1 MASSNRVIF
10 FDTTLRDGEQSP
22 GCSMNLNEKIEV
34 AKPLE
39 ALKVDIIEAGF
50 AAASP
55 GDAAAIAAIADTV
68 RGAAGDNIQI
78 CGLARCMEKDIRRC
92 WEAISVA
99 KNPRIHT
106 FLATS
111 DLHMKY
117 KLRKTPEQ
125 VIEMIKSSVSLAAS
139 LTSNVEFSCED
150 ASRSDKDFLCRAC
163 GTAISAGA
171 TTINLP
177 DTVGYAEP
185 DEFAQLVKYVI
196 ENTPGADKAIFAI
209 HCHDDLGLGVANTLA
224 ALRVGARQA
233 EVTLCGIGER
243 AGNTSLEE
251 VAMNL
256 AVRKDY
262 YGLESNIVSTQLYP
276 SCRLLSM
283 TIGQPIPHNKAII
296 GANAFAHESG
306 IHQDGMLK
314 NRQTYEIMTP
324 QSVGRDST
332 NLVIGKH
339 SGRNAVRSK
348 FESMGYK
355 LDDEQLQTI
364 FEAVKDLSDRK
375 KKLYDEDLMALVQDK
390 LYRMPDSY
398 RLSHVSVS
406 SSDAGGVPPTA
417 AVLMDV
423 DGIEKSHA
431 GFGVGPIDAV
441 FNVIADMVGRQPEL
455 EQYSVNAIT
464 GGTDAMGE
472 VTVRIAENGFSAI
485 GRGAH
490 PDIIV
495 ASAKAYVNA
504 LNHLVQAEKEGHK
517 IHCQLDDENA

>member
-22 GCSMNLNEKIEV
+22 GCTMNHAEKLRI
-34 AKPLE
+34 AHQLE
-39 ALKVDIIEAGF
+39 ILGVDVIEAGF
-50 AAASP
+50 PASSQ
-55 GDAAAIAAIADTV
+55 GDFDSVQAIAKQ
-68 RGAAGDNIQI
+68 AGDNTQI

-472 VTVRIAENGFSAI
+472 VTVRIAEKGFSAI

>member
-22 GCSMNLNEKIEV
+22 GCTMNHAEKLRI
-34 AKPLE
+34 AHQLE
-39 ALKVDIIEAGF
+39 ILGVDVIEAGF
-50 AAASP
+50 PASSQ
-55 GDAAAIAAIADTV
+55 GDFDSVQAIAKQ
-68 RGAAGDNIQI
+68 AGDNIQI

-224 ALRVGARQA
+224 ALRVGTRQA

>member
-22 GCSMNLNEKIEV
+22 GCTMNHAEKLRI
-34 AKPLE
+34 AHQLE
-39 ALKVDIIEAGF
+39 ILGVDVIEAGF
-50 AAASP
+50 PASSQ
-55 GDAAAIAAIADTV
+55 GDFDSVQAIAKQ
-68 RGAAGDNIQI
+68 AGDNIQI

>member
-1 MASSNRVIF
+1 MASSNRVVF

-22 GCSMNLNEKIEV
+22 GCTMNHAEKLRI
-34 AKPLE
+34 AHQLE
-39 ALKVDIIEAGF
+39 ILGVDVIEAGF
-50 AAASP
+50 PASSQ
-55 GDAAAIAAIADTV
+55 GDFDSVQAIAKQ
-68 RGAAGDNIQI
+68 AGDNIQI

-262 YGLESNIVSTQLYP
+262 YSLESNIVSTQLYP

-472 VTVRIAENGFSAI
+472 VTVRIAEKGFSAI

>member
-22 GCSMNLNEKIEV
+22 GCTMNHAEKLRI
-34 AKPLE
+34 AHQLE
-39 ALKVDIIEAGF
+39 ILGVDVIEAGF
-50 AAASP
+50 PASSQ
-55 GDAAAIAAIADTV
+55 GDFDSVQAIAKQ
-68 RGAAGDNIQI
+68 AGDNIQI

-196 ENTPGADKAIFAI
+196 ENTPGADKATFAI

-472 VTVRIAENGFSAI
+472 VTVRIAEKGFSAI

>member
-22 GCSMNLNEKIEV
+22 GCTMNHAEKLRI
-34 AKPLE
+34 AHQLE
-39 ALKVDIIEAGF
+39 ILGVDVIEAGF
-50 AAASP
+50 PASSQ
-55 GDAAAIAAIADTV
+55 GDFDSVQAIAKQ
-68 RGAAGDNIQI
+68 AGDNIQI
-78 CGLARCMEKDIRRC
+78 CGLARCMEKDIHRC

-262 YGLESNIVSTQLYP
+262 YSLESNIVSTQLYP

-472 VTVRIAENGFSAI
+472 VTVRIAEKGFSAI

>member
-1 MASSNRVIF
+1 MLSKPDSRPSQGD
-10 FDTTLRDGEQSP
+10 FDSVQ
-22 GCSMNLNEKIEV
+22 
-34 AKPLE
+34 
-39 ALKVDIIEAGF
+39 
-50 AAASP
+50 
-55 GDAAAIAAIADTV
+55 AIAKQ
-68 RGAAGDNIQI
+68 AGDNIQI

-472 VTVRIAENGFSAI
+472 VTVRIAEKGFSAI

>member
-1 MASSNRVIF
+1 
-10 FDTTLRDGEQSP
+10 
-22 GCSMNLNEKIEV
+22 
-34 AKPLE
+34 
-39 ALKVDIIEAGF
+39 
-50 AAASP
+50 
-55 GDAAAIAAIADTV
+55 
-68 RGAAGDNIQI
+68 
-78 CGLARCMEKDIRRC
+78 MEKDIRRC

-464 GGTDAMGE
+464 GGT
-472 VTVRIAENGFSAI
+472 RRY
-485 GRGAH
+485 GRG
-490 PDIIV
+490 DRT
-495 ASAKAYVNA
+495 
-504 LNHLVQAEKEGHK
+504 
-517 IHCQLDDENA
+517 HCRERLQRHRPRRPSRYHRRFRQGLRERSEPSRSGRERRP

>member
-22 GCSMNLNEKIEV
+22 GCTMNHAEKLRI
-34 AKPLE
+34 AHQLE
-39 ALKVDIIEAGF
+39 ILGVDVIEAGF
-50 AAASP
+50 PASSQ
-55 GDAAAIAAIADTV
+55 GDFDSVQAIAKQ
-68 RGAAGDNIQI
+68 AGDNIQI
-78 CGLARCMEKDIRRC
+78 CGLARCMGKDIRRC

>member
-22 GCSMNLNEKIEV
+22 GCTMNHAEKLRI
-34 AKPLE
+34 AHQLE
-39 ALKVDIIEAGF
+39 ILGVDVIEAGF
-50 AAASP
+50 PASSQ
-55 GDAAAIAAIADTV
+55 GDFDSVQAIAKQ
-68 RGAAGDNIQI
+68 AGDNIQI

-92 WEAISVA
+92 WEAIGVA

-111 DLHMKY
+111 ELHMKY

-196 ENTPGADKAIFAI
+196 ENTPGADKAVFAI

>member
-22 GCSMNLNEKIEV
+22 GCTMNHAEKLRI
-34 AKPLE
+34 AHQLE
-39 ALKVDIIEAGF
+39 ILGVDVIEAGF
-50 AAASP
+50 PASSQ
-55 GDAAAIAAIADTV
+55 GDFDSVQAIAKQ
-68 RGAAGDNIQI
+68 AGDNIQI

-375 KKLYDEDLMALVQDK
+375 KKLYDEDLIALVQDK

-504 LNHLVQAEKEGHK
+504 LNHLVQAEK
-517 IHCQLDDENA
+517 

>member
-22 GCSMNLNEKIEV
+22 GCTMNHAEKLRI
-34 AKPLE
+34 AHQLE
-39 ALKVDIIEAGF
+39 ILGVDVIEAGF
-50 AAASP
+50 PASSQ
-55 GDAAAIAAIADTV
+55 GDFDSVQAIAKQ
-68 RGAAGDNIQI
+68 AGDNIQI

-150 ASRSDKDFLCRAC
+150 ASRSDKNFLCRAC

-423 DGIEKSHA
+423 DGMEKSGA
-431 GFGVGPIDAV
+431 GFGVGPVDAI

>member
-22 GCSMNLNEKIEV
+22 GCTMNHAEKLRI
-34 AKPLE
+34 AHQLE
-39 ALKVDIIEAGF
+39 ILGVDVIEAGF
-50 AAASP
+50 PASSQ
-55 GDAAAIAAIADTV
+55 GDFDSVQAIAKQ
-68 RGAAGDNIQI
+68 AGDNIQI

-339 SGRNAVRSK
+339 SGRKAVRSK

>member
-22 GCSMNLNEKIEV
+22 GCTMNHAEKLRI
-34 AKPLE
+34 AHQLE
-39 ALKVDIIEAGF
+39 ILGVDVIEAGF
-50 AAASP
+50 PASSQ
-55 GDAAAIAAIADTV
+55 GDFDSVQAIAKQ
-68 RGAAGDNIQI
+68 AGDNIQI
-78 CGLARCMEKDIRRC
+78 CGLARCMEKDIHRC

-163 GTAISAGA
+163 GTAISVGA

-423 DGIEKSHA
+423 DGVEKSHA

-472 VTVRIAENGFSAI
+472 VTVRIAEKGFSAI

>member
-22 GCSMNLNEKIEV
+22 GCTMNHAEKLRI
-34 AKPLE
+34 AHQLE
-39 ALKVDIIEAGF
+39 ILGVDVIEAGF
-50 AAASP
+50 PASSQ
-55 GDAAAIAAIADTV
+55 GDFDSVQAIAKQ
-68 RGAAGDNIQI
+68 AGDNIQI

-490 PDIIV
+490 PHIIV

>member
-22 GCSMNLNEKIEV
+22 GCTMNHAEKLRI
-34 AKPLE
+34 AHQLE
-39 ALKVDIIEAGF
+39 ILGVDVIEAGF
-50 AAASP
+50 PASSQ
-55 GDAAAIAAIADTV
+55 GDFDSVQAIAKQ
-68 RGAAGDNIQI
+68 AGDNIQI

-504 LNHLVQAEKEGHK
+504 LNHLVQAEKEGPK
-517 IHCQLDDENA
+517 IHCQLDDEHA

>member
-22 GCSMNLNEKIEV
+22 GCTMNHAEKLRI
-34 AKPLE
+34 AHQLE
-39 ALKVDIIEAGF
+39 ILGVDVIEAGF
-50 AAASP
+50 PASSQ
-55 GDAAAIAAIADTV
+55 GDFDSVQAIAKQ
-68 RGAAGDNIQI
+68 AGDNIQI

-332 NLVIGKH
+332 KLVIGKH

>member
-22 GCSMNLNEKIEV
+22 GCTMNHAEKLRI
-34 AKPLE
+34 AHQLE
-39 ALKVDIIEAGF
+39 ILGVDVIEAGF
-50 AAASP
+50 PASSQ
-55 GDAAAIAAIADTV
+55 GDFDSVQAIAKQ
-68 RGAAGDNIQI
+68 AGDNIQI

-375 KKLYDEDLMALVQDK
+375 KKLYDEDLMALVQDQ

-472 VTVRIAENGFSAI
+472 VTVRIAEKGFSAI

>member
-22 GCSMNLNEKIEV
+22 GCTMNHAEKLRI
-34 AKPLE
+34 AHQLE
-39 ALKVDIIEAGF
+39 ILGVDVIEAGF
-50 AAASP
+50 PASSQ
-55 GDAAAIAAIADTV
+55 GDFDSVQAIAKQ
-68 RGAAGDNIQI
+68 AGDNIQI

-375 KKLYDEDLMALVQDK
+375 KKLYDEDLMTLVQDK

>member
-22 GCSMNLNEKIEV
+22 GCTMNHAEKLRI
-34 AKPLE
+34 AHQLE
-39 ALKVDIIEAGF
+39 ILGVDVIEAGF
-50 AAASP
+50 PASSQ
-55 GDAAAIAAIADTV
+55 GDFDSVQAIAKQ
-68 RGAAGDNIQI
+68 AGDNIQI

-472 VTVRIAENGFSAI
+472 VTVRIAERGFSAI

>member
-22 GCSMNLNEKIEV
+22 GCTMNHAEKLRI
-34 AKPLE
+34 AHQLE
-39 ALKVDIIEAGF
+39 ILGVDVIEAGF
-50 AAASP
+50 PASSQ
-55 GDAAAIAAIADTV
+55 GDFDSVQAIAKQ
-68 RGAAGDNIQI
+68 AGDNIQI

-196 ENTPGADKAIFAI
+196 ENTPAADKAIFAI
-209 HCHDDLGLGVANTLA
+209 HCHDALGLGVANTLA

-406 SSDAGGVPPTA
+406 SSDAGDVPPTA

>member
-1 MASSNRVIF
+1 MASSNHVIF

-22 GCSMNLNEKIEV
+22 GCTMNHAEKLRI
-34 AKPLE
+34 AHQLE
-39 ALKVDIIEAGF
+39 ILGVDVIEAGF
-50 AAASP
+50 PASSQ
-55 GDAAAIAAIADTV
+55 GDFDSVQAIAKQ
-68 RGAAGDNIQI
+68 AGDNIQI

>member
-1 MASSNRVIF
+1 
-10 FDTTLRDGEQSP
+10 
-22 GCSMNLNEKIEV
+22 
-34 AKPLE
+34 
-39 ALKVDIIEAGF
+39 
-50 AAASP
+50 
-55 GDAAAIAAIADTV
+55 
-68 RGAAGDNIQI
+68 
-78 CGLARCMEKDIRRC
+78 
-92 WEAISVA
+92 
-99 KNPRIHT
+99 
-106 FLATS
+106 
-111 DLHMKY
+111 MKY

-472 VTVRIAENGFSAI
+472 VTVRIAEKGFSAI

>member
-22 GCSMNLNEKIEV
+22 GCTMNHAEKLRI
-34 AKPLE
+34 AHQLE
-39 ALKVDIIEAGF
+39 ILGVDVIEAGF
-50 AAASP
+50 PASSQ
-55 GDAAAIAAIADTV
+55 GDFDSVQAIAKQ
-68 RGAAGDNIQI
+68 AGDNIQI

-251 VAMNL
+251 VVMNL

-472 VTVRIAENGFSAI
+472 VTVRIAEKGFSAI

>member
-22 GCSMNLNEKIEV
+22 GCTMNHAEKLRI
-34 AKPLE
+34 AHQLE
-39 ALKVDIIEAGF
+39 ILGVDVIEAGF
-50 AAASP
+50 PASSQ
-55 GDAAAIAAIADTV
+55 GDFDSVQAIAKQA
-68 RGAAGDNIQI
+68 RDNIQI

-472 VTVRIAENGFSAI
+472 VTVRIAEKGFSAI

>member
-22 GCSMNLNEKIEV
+22 GCTMNHAEKLRI
-34 AKPLE
+34 AHQLE
-39 ALKVDIIEAGF
+39 ILGVDVIEAGF
-50 AAASP
+50 PASSQ
-55 GDAAAIAAIADTV
+55 GDFDSVQAIAKQ
-68 RGAAGDNIQI
+68 AGDNIQI

-472 VTVRIAENGFSAI
+472 VTVRIAENGISAI

>member
-22 GCSMNLNEKIEV
+22 GCTMNHAEKLRI
-34 AKPLE
+34 AHQLE
-39 ALKVDIIEAGF
+39 ILGVDVIEAGF
-50 AAASP
+50 PASSQ
-55 GDAAAIAAIADTV
+55 GDFDSVQAIAKQ
-68 RGAAGDNIQI
+68 AGDNIQI

-224 ALRVGARQA
+224 ALRGGARQA